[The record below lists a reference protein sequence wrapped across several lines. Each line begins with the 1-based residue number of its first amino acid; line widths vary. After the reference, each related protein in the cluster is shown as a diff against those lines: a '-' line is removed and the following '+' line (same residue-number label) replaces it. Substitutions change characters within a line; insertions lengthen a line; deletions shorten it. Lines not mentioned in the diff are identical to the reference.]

1 MTLSTHKTI
10 HGFTLLEVLIAMVV
24 FAIGMLGLA
33 GMQGTALKD
42 NNDAYMR
49 SQAVFFAYDMGDR
62 IRANPAFWDTIIIQ
76 PPGGGVT
83 LTANRTI
90 VQAFGAYPFCSTDD
104 QPGVGA
110 GANPAF
116 CSPTQ
121 LAQYDWYRVRQD
133 VIDTLPNGA
142 LAITRVNG
150 TDGALVARIVVSW
163 NMTNTTVNNIAPSF
177 TYDVR
182 P

>member
-1 MTLSTHKTI
+1 MTLPAHKTT
-10 HGFTLLEVLIAMVV
+10 HGFTLLELLIAMVV

-76 PPGGGVT
+76 PPGGGAT
-83 LTANRTI
+83 LTANRVI
-90 VQAFGAYPFCSTDD
+90 VEAFGTYPFCSTDD

-110 GANPAF
+110 GANPTVF
-116 CSPTQ
+116 CTPTQ

-133 VIDTLPNGA
+133 IIDALPNGA
-142 LAITRVNG
+142 LAITREIG
-150 TDGALVARIVVSW
+150 TDVIRVVVSW